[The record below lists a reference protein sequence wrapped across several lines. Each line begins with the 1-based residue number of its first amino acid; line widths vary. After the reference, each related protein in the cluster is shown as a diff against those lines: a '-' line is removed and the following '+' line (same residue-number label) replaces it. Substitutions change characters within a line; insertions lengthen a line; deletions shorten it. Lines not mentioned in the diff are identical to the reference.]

1 MPRAPRNTTPEPQ
14 IADLIQIPETP
25 EGAIVV
31 TYSEMDTFRQCPLK
45 HRWSYGE
52 RWTKT
57 PKVGSALAK
66 GTLWHN
72 VLETHY
78 EQIRRGETDPDALR
92 GFALQQHLTDPDSGG
107 QDDDQVL
114 IEWMY
119 EGYLDHYGLD
129 PEWEILSTE
138 SAGQVPLPHESG
150 RYYLRF
156 KIDML
161 VRHRATGKIWL
172 VDHKSARDFTRQ
184 AEIDID
190 DQFGLYT
197 WALRELGI
205 PVFGFIRSDT
215 RTQRNKGAMTADQ
228 RFRRV
233 STYRTDVELHNIAVD
248 AALTADR
255 AWGDPQEVP
264 HSSPAPDRCTW
275 RCDFLETHL
284 LVRKGIDAETAL
296 RDFGFHQSE
305 KKHREYEPNPALR
318 ALDGSS

>member
-1 MPRAPRNTTPEPQ
+1 MPKLGKTTPPAPRVDET
-14 IADLIQIPETP
+14 ADRFQLYDVPP
-25 EGAIVV
+25 GDVVV
-31 TYSEMDTFRQCPLK
+31 TYSELDCFRQCPLK
-45 HRWSYGE
+45 HHWAYRERWS
-52 RWTKT
+52 KP

-78 EQIRRGETDPDALR
+78 EQVRLGATDPENLR
-92 GFALQQHLTDPDSGG
+92 QFALDHYLLDPDTGA
-107 QDDDQVL
+107 QDADQEL

-119 EGYLDHYGLD
+119 SGYLEHYGLD
-129 PEWEILSTE
+129 DEWEVLGTE
-138 SAGQVPLPHESG
+138 LAGQVPLPRERFH
-150 RYYLRF
+150 LRF

-161 VRHRATGKIWL
+161 VRHRASGKIWL

-197 WALRELGI
+197 WALRRLGI

-215 RTQRNKGAMTADQ
+215 RTQRNKGAMTAEQ

-233 STYRTDVELHNIAVD
+233 STYRTDTELQNIAND
-248 AALTADR
+248 AASTADH
-255 AWGDPQEVP
+255 AWGGAPVL
-264 HSSPAPDRCTW
+264 HSSPSPSMCTW

-284 LVRKGIDAETAL
+284 MVRKGMDPEEAL
-296 RDFGFHQSE
+296 GGFGFTRGE
-305 KKHREYEPNPALR
+305 TKHREYADNPAL
-318 ALDGSS
+318 GSLG